1 MIRIIKLS
9 DSGYSDIDKLERD
22 LIEKYDSYK
31 SGYNKTGG
39 NSWFE
44 CQAQP
49 TQLEALTK
57 QNSLGSVRCQEV
69 LFINK
74 YLDLLE

>member
-39 NSWFE
+39 NS
-44 CQAQP
+44 
-49 TQLEALTK
+49 
-57 QNSLGSVRCQEV
+57 
-69 LFINK
+69 
-74 YLDLLE
+74 